1 MSDRVGQGVRVHV
14 HMWLVAGFQTR
25 SWIRGTLDKLVSPD
39 RHNFATDTAE
49 RADLPLSPR
58 SLRNRARIEAEKKKE
73 EIEAAKMTVQVMEE
87 AQQTLAKIKVGGDR
101 FTPLADFRL
110 TVR

>member
-1 MSDRVGQGVRVHV
+1 
-14 HMWLVAGFQTR
+14 MWLVAGFQTR

-73 EIEAAKMTVQVMEE
+73 EIEAAKVMEE
-87 AQQTLAKIKVGGDR
+87 AQQTLAKIKARGEC
-101 FTPLADFRL
+101 FTPSADFRL
-110 TVR
+110 MVR

>member
-1 MSDRVGQGVRVHV
+1 
-14 HMWLVAGFQTR
+14 MWLVAGFQTR
-25 SWIRGTLDKLVSPD
+25 SWIRGTLDKLVSP
-39 RHNFATDTAE
+39 E
-49 RADLPLSPR
+49 LADPPSSPQ

-87 AQQTLAKIKVGGDR
+87 AQQTLAKIKVRG